1 MMSNMNSSSDIGFC
15 SRRALTRAPFSI
27 TTTLRTITKDFTRYD
42 DLARSTPTSTSTTS
56 TSHSLQLRGALLRSR
71 ALYDFAPTTQRLPI
85 IPLWLSRRLE
95 VE

>member
-1 MMSNMNSSSDIGFC
+1 MNSPSNIGFC
-15 SRRALTRAPFSI
+15 SRRAPTRAPFYN
-27 TTTLRTITKDFTRYD
+27 TKVLRTITYDLTRYD
-42 DLARSTPTSTSTTS
+42 DLARSTPTSTNATS
-56 TSHSLQLRGALLRSR
+56 TSSSLPLRGALSRSR